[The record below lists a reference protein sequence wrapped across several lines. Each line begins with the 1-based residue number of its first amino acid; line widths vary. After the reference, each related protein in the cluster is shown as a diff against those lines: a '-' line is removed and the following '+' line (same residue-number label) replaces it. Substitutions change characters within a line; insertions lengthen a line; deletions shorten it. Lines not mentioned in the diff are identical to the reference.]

1 MTCREKLT
9 LEHPEYISD
18 EYFGGCFNCPP
29 GYGYLDY
36 PEYCGSDDPDRCAQ
50 CWDREIP
57 GTETVVTIKEEK
69 ETMTNTTNTTTKK
82 TKVELLNEIAEL
94 KKELENLDK
103 YRQYENIADELAS
116 IRDAFMAKGF
126 TREEAISFIFNAM
139 NSMAN
144 NTDRNKYPYAA
155 I

>member
-1 MTCREKLT
+1 MTCREKLKM
-9 LEHPEYISD
+9 EHPEYVSD

-29 GYGYLDY
+29 SYGYLDY
-36 PEYCGSDDPDRCAQ
+36 PDYCGSNEPDRCAR

-57 GTETVVTIKEEK
+57 ETEPIENIKEEK
-69 ETMTNTTNTTTKK
+69 ETMTNTTTKK

-103 YRQYENIADELAS
+103 YRQYENIADELAGM
-116 IRDAFMAKGF
+116 RDAFMAKGF

-139 NSMAN
+139 NSL
-144 NTDRNKYPYAA
+144 RN
-155 I
+155 